1 MRCYSDFV
9 ATSPGKNTEPKAD
22 TPGVR
27 AAPIDT
33 PPPRALRRE
42 NETAASEKTGR
53 GGYLICFFR
62 TLLAGRRLTTRAARA
77 TATSR
82 TSRSASP
89 TLPAPT
95 WRARWATGLKL
106 FQRQLAV
113 TVLVHPL
120 VGGLGTL
127 GIALSHR
134 AGFEFLET
142 DGAVVIRVQ
151 FFEGFLRVR
160 TRTTSPFTSTSLATT
175 TWRRNGGFVLG

>member
-1 MRCYSDFV
+1 M
-9 ATSPGKNTEPKAD
+9 
-22 TPGVR
+22 R
-27 AAPIDT
+27 AAPVDT

-42 NETAASEKTGR
+42 NGNRRVRENRTR
-53 GGYLICFFR
+53 RYLICFFR
-62 TLLAGRRLTTRAARA
+62 TLLAGRRLPTGSTRAARA

-113 TVLVHPL
+113 VVLIHPL

-134 AGFEFLET
+134 AGLELLKT
-142 DGAVVIRVQ
+142 DGAVVIRIQ
-151 FFEGFLRVR
+151 LFEGFLRVR

-175 TWRRNGGFVLG
+175 TWRRSGGFVLG